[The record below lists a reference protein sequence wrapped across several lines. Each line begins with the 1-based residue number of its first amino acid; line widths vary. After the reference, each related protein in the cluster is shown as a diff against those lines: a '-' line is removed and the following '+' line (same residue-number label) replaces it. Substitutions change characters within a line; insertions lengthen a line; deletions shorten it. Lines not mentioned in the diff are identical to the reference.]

1 MFHWLKRIQ
10 ESTDSADEI
19 MRYFGQ
25 MLEDGRHIFDLA
37 TGALLGGTDADSI
50 RSDIWGTD
58 KRINSNERRIRRRIL
73 THLTAFG
80 AEGVGGHLAMMSI
93 VRDAE
98 RIGDYAKNLFEL
110 GALGGEVPVGFR
122 EDLIEL
128 RDRISRML
136 AKARNIYDTEDEVA
150 ARAFGQDADAVCR
163 RCDEQIEAI
172 IAGDGPGG
180 ASATGALAYRYLKRV
195 TAHSANVVTSVLVPV
210 DQLGYWDEDD
220 EDNS

>member
-1 MFHWLKRIQ
+1 
-10 ESTDSADEI
+10 
-19 MRYFGQ
+19 
-25 MLEDGRHIFDLA
+25 
-37 TGALLGGTDADSI
+37 
-50 RSDIWGTD
+50 
-58 KRINSNERRIRRRIL
+58 
-73 THLTAFG
+73 
-80 AEGVGGHLAMMSI
+80 MSI

-110 GALGGEVPVGFR
+110 GALGGEVPAGYR

-136 AKARNIYDTEDEVA
+136 AKARNIYDTEDEA
-150 ARAFGQDADAVCR
+150 SARAFGQDADAVCR

-180 ASATGALAYRYLKRV
+180 AAATGALAYRYLKRV

-220 EDNS
+220 GAAS

>member
-1 MFHWLKRIQ
+1 MFHWLTRIQ

-25 MLEDGRHIFDLA
+25 MLEDGRHVFDLA
-37 TGALLGGTDADSI
+37 TGALLGGTDVESI
-50 RSDIWGTD
+50 REDVWGTD

-73 THLTAFG
+73 THLTAYG

-98 RIGDYAKNLFEL
+98 RIGDYAKNLFD
-110 GALGGEVPVGFR
+110 LGGLGGDVPPEFHG
-122 EDLIEL
+122 DLLDL
-128 RDRISRML
+128 RNRISRML
-136 AKARNIYDTEDEVA
+136 AKARNIYETEDEAA
-150 ARAFGQDADAVCR
+150 ARTFGQDADVVCR
-163 RCDEQIEAI
+163 RCDEQIAAI
-172 IAGDGPGG
+172 ISSDGPGG
-180 ASATGALAYRYLKRV
+180 AAATGALAYRYLKRV

-220 EDNS
+220 GEES